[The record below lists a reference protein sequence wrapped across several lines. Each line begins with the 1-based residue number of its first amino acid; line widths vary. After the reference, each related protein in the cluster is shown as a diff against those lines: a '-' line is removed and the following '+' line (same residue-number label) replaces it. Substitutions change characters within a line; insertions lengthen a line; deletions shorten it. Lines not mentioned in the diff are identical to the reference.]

1 MASSIT
7 SAGAASGMDF
17 ESIISAS
24 LEAKRAQLESQTTT
38 KKEEANVEL
47 SGVGQLKSALESFQ
61 STLQAFTE
69 DNAFNTRKIT
79 IDQPSDTTYFTVS
92 AEDDVSNMYHDII
105 VEQLS
110 SSQKITRN
118 FDIGENDNAF
128 QAGKLT
134 FDLGKDEEGNART
147 FSIDIEE
154 GDTLELIRKK
164 INENDYGL
172 TANYVKTEDGYQ
184 LTLDTGTTGS
194 ENNYLKITAE
204 PDPSSGTAGADGTLT
219 DAEGNKLQSLSQF
232 AFSGYT
238 NVDAD
243 NNGNPDDAADID
255 GWAVTAAKDAIIQ
268 VDGSRIRSDSNTFE
282 GQISG
287 ITLTV
292 NKVSAKD
299 DDGNFEANS
308 LTIEEDYSAMAT
320 KMQNFVSSYN
330 SLMSTL
336 DSLYEHNTYTDG
348 ENNYDG
354 GYLAGNATVRAL
366 RNQLQNMVSSFGVSE
381 TTGQSIYNMGLSFE
395 KDGTLELDS
404 TTFKESLTGN
414 FNLVVNAFSGDDGLL
429 SQLDGVMEEYTK
441 SSGILDEWEESL
453 NSTISDLTAEE
464 NDNETY
470 LEEYEA
476 SLRQKYSYLDTV
488 MAGYNNSLTYL
499 QSALSGI

>member
-1 MASSIT
+1 
-7 SAGAASGMDF
+7 MDF

-110 SSQKITRN
+110 SSQKITKN
-118 FDIGENDNAF
+118 FNIGENDNAF
-128 QAGKLT
+128 QAGTLT
-134 FDLGKDEEGNART
+134 FDLGKDEEGTRT

-194 ENNYLKITAE
+194 DNNYLKVTAQ
-204 PDPSSGTAGADGTLT
+204 PADVSDLT
-219 DAEGNKLQSLSQF
+219 DDEGNKLQSLSQF
-232 AFSGYT
+232 AFGGYT

-243 NNGNPDDAADID
+243 KNGNPDDAAKID
-255 GWAVTAAKDAIIQ
+255 GWDVTAAKDAIIK

-299 DDGNFEANS
+299 DDGHFEANS

>member
-1 MASSIT
+1 MASTIT

-110 SSQKITRN
+110 SSQKITKN
-118 FDIGENDNAF
+118 FNIGENDNAF
-128 QAGKLT
+128 QAGTLT
-134 FDLGKDEEGNART
+134 FDLGKDEEGTRT

-194 ENNYLKITAE
+194 DNNYLKVTAQ
-204 PDPSSGTAGADGTLT
+204 PADVNDLT
-219 DAEGNKLQSLSQF
+219 DDEGNKLQSLSQF
-232 AFSGYT
+232 AFGGYT

-243 NNGNPDDAADID
+243 KNGNPDDAANGNPDDAAKID
-255 GWAVTAAKDAIIQ
+255 GWDVTAAKDAIIQ

-299 DDGNFEANS
+299 DDGKFEANS

>member
-118 FDIGENDNAF
+118 FKIGENDNAF

-172 TANYVKTEDGYQ
+172 TANYVKTENGYQ

-194 ENNYLKITAE
+194 DNNYLKVTAE
-204 PDPSSGTAGADGTLT
+204 PDPSSGTAGANDTLT

-232 AFSGYT
+232 AFPD
-238 NVDAD
+238 DAAD
-243 NNGNPDDAADID
+243 DDAADID
-255 GWAVTAAKDAIIQ
+255 RWAVTAAKDAIIK
-268 VDGSRIRSDSNTFE
+268 VDGNRIRSDSNTFE

-366 RNQLQNMVSSFGVSE
+366 RNQLQNIVSSFGVSE

>member
-118 FDIGENDNAF
+118 FKIGENDNAF

-134 FDLGKDEEGNART
+134 FDLGKDEEGNRT

-172 TANYVKTEDGYQ
+172 TANYVKTENGYQ

-194 ENNYLKITAE
+194 DNNYLKVTAQ
-204 PDPSSGTAGADGTLT
+204 PANDNDLT
-219 DAEGNKLQSLSQF
+219 DDEGNKLQSLSQF
-232 AFSGYT
+232 AFPD
-238 NVDAD
+238 DAAD
-243 NNGNPDDAADID
+243 DDAADID
-255 GWAVTAAKDAIIQ
+255 GWAVTAAKDAIIK
-268 VDGSRIRSDSNTFE
+268 VDGNRIRSDSNTFE

-348 ENNYDG
+348 ESNYDG

>member
-118 FDIGENDNAF
+118 FKIGEKDNAF

-134 FDLGKDEEGNART
+134 FDLGMDEERKART

-194 ENNYLKITAE
+194 DNNYLKVTAQ
-204 PDPSSGTAGADGTLT
+204 PAKDSDLT
-219 DAEGNKLQSLSQF
+219 DDEGNKLQSLSQF

-243 NNGNPDDAADID
+243 NNGKPDDADAADID

-299 DDGNFEANS
+299 DDGHFEANS

>member
-1 MASSIT
+1 MASTIT

-110 SSQKITRN
+110 SSQKITKN
-118 FDIGENDNAF
+118 FNIGENDNAF
-128 QAGKLT
+128 QAGTLT
-134 FDLGKDEEGNART
+134 FDLGEDEEGTRT

-172 TANYVKTEDGYQ
+172 TANYVKTEKGYQ

-194 ENNYLKITAE
+194 DNNYLKVTAQ
-204 PDPSSGTAGADGTLT
+204 PADVSDLT
-219 DAEGNKLQSLSQF
+219 DDEGNKLQSLSQF
-232 AFSGYT
+232 AFKGYT
-238 NVDAD
+238 YTEAD
-243 NNGNPDDAADID
+243 KNGDPDDAADID

-268 VDGSRIRSDSNTFE
+268 VDGSDSRIRSDSNTFE

>member
-118 FDIGENDNAF
+118 FKIGENDNAF

-134 FDLGKDEEGNART
+134 FDLGMDEEGNART

-172 TANYVKTEDGYQ
+172 TANYVKTENGYQ

-194 ENNYLKITAE
+194 DNNYLKVTAQ
-204 PDPSSGTAGADGTLT
+204 PAKGSDLT
-219 DAEGNKLQSLSQF
+219 DDEGNKLQSLSQF
-232 AFSGYT
+232 AFPD
-238 NVDAD
+238 DAAD
-243 NNGNPDDAADID
+243 DDAADID
-255 GWAVTAAKDAIIQ
+255 GWAVTAAKDAIIK
-268 VDGSRIRSDSNTFE
+268 VDGNRIRSDSNTFE